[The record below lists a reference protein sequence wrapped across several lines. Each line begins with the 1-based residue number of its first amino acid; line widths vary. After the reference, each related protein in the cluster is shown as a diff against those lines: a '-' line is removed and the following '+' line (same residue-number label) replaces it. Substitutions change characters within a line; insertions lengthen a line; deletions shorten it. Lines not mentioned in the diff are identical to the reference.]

1 MNTQNNIEEL
11 WSTFESLV
19 GKINR
24 PGVQELVEE
33 LGQRIAEA
41 PASITTDGFDA
52 TPGGLL
58 KMTLEVT
65 NTMLRLRNAFEM
77 SDLPK
82 SSLLIVGLFHGL
94 GMIGDR
100 FEDYLIPHDSDWHI
114 NKGIH
119 YKYNDKLPKSLVSH
133 RSLCLLQEFGV
144 QLSKDEWLAI
154 ALSGGAHRDENKF
167 YVGNEPSLA
176 ILLMQARQWVLG
188 HNV

>member
-11 WSTFESLV
+11 WSTFESLI

-24 PGVQELVEE
+24 PGVQELIEE

-41 PASITTDGFDA
+41 PASVTTDGFDA

-58 KMTLEVT
+58 KMTLAVT
-65 NTMLRLRNAFEM
+65 SKMNQLRNALDM
-77 SDLPK
+77 SDIPS
-82 SSLLIVGLFHGL
+82 SSLLVVGLFHGL

-100 FEDYLIPHDSDWHI
+100 YDDYLIPHDSDWHI
-114 NKGIH
+114 GKGIH

-133 RSLCLLQEFGV
+133 RSLILLQEFGV
-144 QLSKDEWLAI
+144 TLSKDEWLAI

-167 YVGNEPSLA
+167 YTANEPNLA

-188 HNV
+188 K